1 MQLRVVGQMESW
13 RSLGRRGRAAV
24 ERLAS
29 AGRPSAD
36 SASAGPAEHAGPAE
50 RSGPAERGGT
60 VTVANDNG
68 SVVVT
73 GERTGTVVKTA
84 ERTAG
89 RRNMPEQSRV
99 PSWLQTGAAWSWRL
113 LLLALAL
120 Y

>member
-36 SASAGPAEHAGPAE
+36 SASAGPAE

-113 LLLALAL
+113 LLLALA
-120 Y
+120 